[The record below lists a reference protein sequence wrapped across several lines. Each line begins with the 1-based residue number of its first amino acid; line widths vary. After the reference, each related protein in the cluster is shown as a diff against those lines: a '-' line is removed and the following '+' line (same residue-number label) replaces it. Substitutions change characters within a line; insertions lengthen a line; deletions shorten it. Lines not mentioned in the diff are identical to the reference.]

1 MDSIALAAVVG
12 LAFLGK
18 RMSDAPSQNQE
29 SVSEPMRAIKKSD
42 IPRFEESDTRFR
54 TIFPQGKKEVKSF
67 YEVSPVGGK
76 AVNGNPVYQMP
87 NRENVSNQMRNL
99 NPNPWMR
106 IGPGIGVGPDVPAY
120 GGYQQLARELPTNVN
135 EYKLTQ
141 LPGRM
146 QAPPGSL
153 IPMQENRTMV
163 SKNRPERDFHREPA
177 KATGAFKGPEDR
189 PVSVR
194 KNFTTTKDQAINNG
208 PGNSSFMGAKYNI
221 GQAYLMTGNQSM
233 DKRDAR
239 SKEDRTGN
247 PGRMNVRAGPL
258 GAGGAIST
266 VRIDTNS
273 TPVVPGGTRV
283 SQGYARTGIQD
294 MNPHLGNGNPLAT
307 DKGLQLARKQL
318 DENIYNHPLS

>member
-18 RMSDAPSQNQE
+18 KMSDSSSDDELPTRPIQK
-29 SVSEPMRAIKKSD
+29 AIQ
-42 IPRFEESDTRFR
+42 RSDTPKFEDSDPRFR
-54 TIFPQGKKEVKSF
+54 TIFPQGKTEVRSF
-67 YEVSPVGGK
+67 MDVSRLGGRT
-76 AVNGNPVYQMP
+76 VNGQPVYQMP
-87 NRENVSNQMRNL
+87 NRENVSNKMGNL

-106 IGPGIGVGPDVPAY
+106 IGPGIGVGPNVPSY

-146 QAPPGSL
+146 QAPPAS
-153 IPMQENRTMV
+153 IVPSQENRTIV
-163 SKNRPERDFHREPA
+163 AKNRPERDFHREPA
-177 KATGAFKGPEDR
+177 KANGAFKGPEDR
-189 PVSVR
+189 PISIR
-194 KNFTTTKDQAINNG
+194 KNYTTIKDQAINNG
-208 PGNSSFMGAKYNI
+208 PGNSSYMGAKYNM
-221 GQAYLMTGNQSM
+221 GTAYTVTGNQTM

-239 SKEDRTGN
+239 AKGDRTGN

-266 VRIDTNS
+266 VRIDANS

-283 SQGYARTGIQD
+283 SQGYARTGVQEI
-294 MNPHLGNGNPLAT
+294 NAHLANGNPWAS